1 MTGGGSPGTPVW
13 PVTEGGRPIAQVRSG
28 PQRIK
33 TPRPRVMIHVVISVM
48 MAVWLLPTAG
58 LLINSF
64 RTAADSSATGW
75 WTALFPPYQFTLD
88 NYAAVLNQSGLG
100 DAFINSLFISIPAT
114 IIPVVIAAFA
124 AYAFAWMDFPYKN
137 ALFVVVIG
145 LLVIPLQL
153 TLIPVLRIFATLGIA
168 GEFLAVWLAHTAY
181 GLPFALYLLRNF
193 MGGLPKEVFE
203 SASIDGASPATAFFR
218 LALPM
223 SVPAIASLAI
233 FQFLWTWND
242 LLVSLIYIG
251 FNIENQPLTLKVA
264 NLVNS
269 QGGGIHLLTAAAF
282 ITMILPLIVFFGL
295 QRFFVRGI
303 TGGAVKG

>member
-33 TPRPRVMIHVVISVM
+33 TPRPRVMIHVVIFVM

-75 WTALFPPYQFTLD
+75 WTALLPPYQFTLD

-114 IIPVVIAAFA
+114 IIPVVI
-124 AYAFAWMDFPYKN
+124 
-137 ALFVVVIG
+137 G

-153 TLIPVLRIFATLGIA
+153 TLIPVLRLFATFGIA
-168 GEFLAVWLAHTAY
+168 GEFLAVWLAHTGY

-193 MGGLPKEVFE
+193 MGQLPKEVFE
-203 SASIDGASPATAFFR
+203 SASI
-218 LALPM
+218 
-223 SVPAIASLAI
+223 
-233 FQFLWTWND
+233 
-242 LLVSLIYIG
+242 
-251 FNIENQPLTLKVA
+251 
-264 NLVNS
+264 
-269 QGGGIHLLTAAAF
+269 
-282 ITMILPLIVFFGL
+282 
-295 QRFFVRGI
+295 
-303 TGGAVKG
+303 